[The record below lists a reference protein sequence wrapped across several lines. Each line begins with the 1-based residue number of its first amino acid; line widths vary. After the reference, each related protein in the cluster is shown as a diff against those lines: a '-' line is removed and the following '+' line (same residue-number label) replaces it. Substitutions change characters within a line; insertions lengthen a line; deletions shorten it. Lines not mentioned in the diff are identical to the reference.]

1 MTIDRAVLAF
11 ALLPAGDHPSQA
23 GSEAWRCVLKMRWG
37 CGLVVALLA
46 ALAGCGKAPP
56 SAPDTAPSVV
66 ASLVTEV
73 VQPVAV
79 PAERELDGK
88 IEAVNQATV
97 SAQTSG
103 RVAEIFFDV
112 NDFVPAGA
120 LIIKLRSTEQRAGL
134 QQAEAARR
142 EATAREAEAQTRYT
156 RIRDMYDRKVVPKAQ
171 LDQVATER
179 DAAVA
184 RLAAAGAALDS
195 AREGVAYT
203 EVRAPYAGI
212 VTARLVRVGEAVV
225 PGTPLMSGLA
235 LEKLRVTV
243 DIPQT
248 LVEQVRQLNQ
258 AAVYVAGRRIEAT
271 QVTIFPE
278 ADPATN
284 TFRARLELPANA
296 PDLYP
301 GMFVKVGFV
310 TGESPRLLVPR
321 SAVIARSEVTAV
333 YVVAGNG
340 RVSLRQVRTGN
351 GFGDRLEIL
360 SGLGA
365 GERVAL
371 DPVAALRAMTPPAA
385 GNYG

>member
-1 MTIDRAVLAF
+1 
-11 ALLPAGDHPSQA
+11 
-23 GSEAWRCVLKMRWG
+23 MRWG
-37 CGLVVALLA
+37 CWLLVALLS
-46 ALAGCGKAPP
+46 ALAGCGKTPP
-56 SAPDTAPSVV
+56 PAATAASSAV
-66 ASLVTEV
+66 ARLATEV

-79 PAERELDGK
+79 PAERELDGS

-103 RVAEIFFDV
+103 RVAEIFYDV

-134 QQAEAARR
+134 QQAEAAQR
-142 EATAREAEAQTRYT
+142 EAAAREAEAQTRYT
-156 RIRDMYDRKVVPKAQ
+156 RLSDMYERKVVAKAQ
-171 LDQVATER
+171 LDQVAAER

-184 RLAAAGAALDS
+184 RLAAARAALDS

-248 LVEQVRQLNQ
+248 LVEQVRKLRK

-271 QVTIFPE
+271 RVTIFPQ

-284 TFRARLELPANA
+284 TFRTRVDLPANA
-296 PDLYP
+296 ADLYP

-310 TGESPRLLVPR
+310 TGESPRLLVSK

-333 YVVAGNG
+333 YVVDGDG

-351 GFGDRLEIL
+351 AFGERVEIL

-371 DPVAALRAMTPPAA
+371 DPVAALRSMTTPAA
-385 GNYG
+385 GANG